1 MSPARGPRVEPCCH
15 CNRRRYIVA
24 DLLLPRLNS
33 HAAQWSRRRRR
44 RRRPLAAP
52 STVRKSHAEHLSTA
66 AHAHTP
72 HRRPLTLSRPFTAD
86 TIYDV
91 LRARGWKEVDTET
104 DWDVAWIDTGW
115 LRENFDGMHLEEHQ
129 RINHF
134 RNHYELT
141 RKDNLIKNL
150 KRCQRQLQR
159 EGKERRPQ
167 STTSSPARTSSPRI
181 TVCLLR
187 SSSPNRAPSGL

>member
-1 MSPARGPRVEPCCH
+1 MSPARGPRVEPCCV
-15 CNRRRYIVA
+15 IATDAAFAA

-44 RRRPLAAP
+44 RRRPLP
-52 STVRKSHAEHLSTA
+52 LHLPQCENRTLNTSPQPHTHTHLTA
-66 AHAHTP
+66 DRYA
-72 HRRPLTLSRPFTAD
+72 LSPFIAD

-159 EGKERRPQ
+159 EGKEEEARKYDFF
-167 STTSSPARTSSPRI
+167 PARTSSPRI